1 MKYEKKKWGK
11 FLFVVVFAVFVGMV
25 AVPRV
30 PGLPK
35 NAQSWL
41 DKFKINLGL
50 DLQGGLHLEYK
61 LDLSKIDKD
70 HKKDAVEAVQSVIER
85 RVNALG
91 VAESVVQIANRGEDR
106 FLIVELPGVKDIQ
119 RAKDIIKETPFLEF
133 KEERTEEE
141 IKKALEE
148 KNKPFKEINEKT
160 KNKAQEAL
168 DKILK
173 GEESFEDLFKKS
185 KPEKVGDDFGK
196 LSLAKKGTYL
206 PNIEKVLF
214 DDSLKENEIY
224 PKLVET
230 EFSWNIIKKIK
241 VEGEGDEKKVSA
253 EYIPFSKL
261 KLPLTIDDKYKPT
274 ELTGKYLKGAMVN
287 FGGRGVSN
295 PGVSLQFNKEGAK
308 IFADL
313 TKRNLNKTIAIYI
326 DNELVT
332 SPVVKTEITDGK
344 AEISGDYKLDEAK
357 KLAKRLNEGA
367 LPVPIELVSQESVG
381 ATLGIEAL
389 KKSVKAGAIGLL
401 LIIVYMIVYYRILG
415 LVAAGAI
422 TLYAATIVAMFK
434 MSSTIGMPITL
445 TLAGFAGLILSIGM
459 AVDANVLIFERIREE
474 IRRGRGLRLALDEG
488 FKRAWT
494 AISDGNISTIITALI
509 LMTMGTGFVK
519 GFAVILIIG
528 VLLSIFTSV
537 VLVRI
542 ILEFSVGK
550 WIENNLWLICNCRSK
565 NKDL

>member
-11 FLFVVVFAVFVGMV
+11 FLFVVIFAVFVGMV

-30 PGLPK
+30 PGLPQ
-35 NAQSWL
+35 NAQNWL

-61 LDLSKIDKD
+61 LDLSKIDEEQ
-70 HKKDAVEAVQSVIER
+70 KKDAIEAVQSVIER

-91 VAESVVQIANRGEDR
+91 VAESVVQVANRGDDR
-106 FLIVELPGVKDIQ
+106 FLIVELPGIKDIQ

-141 IKKALEE
+141 IKEVLEE
-148 KNKPFKEINEKT
+148 KNKPFAPMNEKT
-160 KNKAQEAL
+160 KIKAQEIL
-168 DKILK
+168 DKIIK
-173 GEESFEDLFKKS
+173 GEESFEQAWKQA
-185 KPEKVGDDFGK
+185 KPEKASDDFGK
-196 LSLAKKGTYL
+196 LALAKKGTYL
-206 PNIEKVLF
+206 PSIEKILF
-214 DDSLKENEIY
+214 DDSFKENVIY

-230 EFSWNIIKKIK
+230 DSSWNIVKKIK
-241 VEGEGDEKKVSA
+241 VEGEGEDKKVSA
-253 EYIPFSKL
+253 EYIPFVKFQ
-261 KLPLTIDDKYKPT
+261 LPVDINDRYKPT
-274 ELTGKYLKGAMVN
+274 ELTGKYLKGAMVS
-287 FGGRGVSN
+287 FGGNGVSN

-313 TKRNLNKTIAIYI
+313 TKKNLNKTIAIYI
-326 DNELVT
+326 DNEMVT
-332 SPVVKTEITDGK
+332 SPVVRAEITDGK
-344 AEISGDYKLDEAK
+344 AEISGDYKIDEAK

-381 ATLGIEAL
+381 ASLGIEAL
-389 KKSVKAGAIGLL
+389 EKSVKAGAIGLL
-401 LIIVYMIVYYRILG
+401 IIVIYMIAYYRILG
-415 LVAAGAI
+415 LVAGGAI

-434 MSSTIGMPITL
+434 MSGTIGMPITL

-474 IRRGRGLRLALDEG
+474 IRRGRGLRLALNEG

-542 ILEFSVGK
+542 ILEFSIGK
-550 WIENNLWLICNCRSK
+550 WIENNPWLICNCRSK
-565 NKDL
+565 K